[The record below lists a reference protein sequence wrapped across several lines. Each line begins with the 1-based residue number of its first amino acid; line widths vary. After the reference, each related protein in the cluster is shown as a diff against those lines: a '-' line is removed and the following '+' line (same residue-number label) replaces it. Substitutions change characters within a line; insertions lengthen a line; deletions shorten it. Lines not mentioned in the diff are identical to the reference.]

1 MGKSKKSSSRLFAVQ
16 ILYEM
21 EINGKSFEVIQKRFK
36 EESFFEIEKINDL
49 GSPSKTYIE
58 ILVKGVSNNQDKV
71 DNIIKDN
78 LVNWSLSRINSIA
91 RAILRTSVFELL
103 DVNDVPD
110 KVVFN
115 EYIEIAKFFFDG
127 DEPSFINAVLDSVSK
142 NYEGL

>member
-127 DEPSFINAVLDSVSK
+127 DEPSFINGVLDSVSK
-142 NYEGL
+142 NYKGL

>member
-1 MGKSKKSSSRLFAVQ
+1 MATSKKRSSRLFAIQ

-21 EINGKSFEVIQKRFK
+21 EINGKSFEIIQKRFE

-58 ILVKGVSNNQDKV
+58 ILVKGVSNNQEKV

-142 NYEGL
+142 NYKGL

>member
-78 LVNWSLSRINSIA
+78 LVNWSLSRINSLA

-103 DVNDVPD
+103 DVNDVPN

-142 NYEGL
+142 NYKGL

>member
-21 EINGKSFEVIQKRFK
+21 EINGKSFEIIQKRFE

-49 GSPSKTYIE
+49 GAPSKAYIE
-58 ILVKGVSNNQDKV
+58 ILVKGVSNHQDKV

-78 LVNWSLSRINSIA
+78 LVNWSLPRINSLA

-103 DVNDVPD
+103 DVNDVPN

-142 NYEGL
+142 NYKGL

>member
-142 NYEGL
+142 NYKGL